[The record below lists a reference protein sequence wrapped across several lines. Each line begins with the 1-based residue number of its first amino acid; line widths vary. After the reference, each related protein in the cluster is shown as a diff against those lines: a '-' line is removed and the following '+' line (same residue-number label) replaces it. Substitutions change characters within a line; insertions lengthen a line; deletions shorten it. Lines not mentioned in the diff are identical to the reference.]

1 MTAPVRVALEGFER
15 GDVTVVDLQAVV
27 VAAAGALDNSN
38 TELVQALGVLGEDL
52 EEIRF
57 AMPVDD
63 QPAAV
68 RERST
73 EVRALLDAER

>member
-1 MTAPVRVALEGFER
+1 VALEGFER